1 MTFKNPKTKRRVF
14 RVIAICLG
22 VGLAAPSAGSAIGM
36 DFVTSAT
43 FGALMVLI
51 SLVSTL
57 LITFGVKDGVS
68 DAEFDKTLREA
79 AEQASKATKK
89 E

>member
-1 MTFKNPKTKRRVF
+1 MTFKNPKTRRRLF
-14 RVIAICLG
+14 RIVAICLG
-22 VGLAAPSAGSAIGM
+22 VGLSAPSAGSAIGL
-36 DFVTSAT
+36 DFFTSAL

-51 SLVSTL
+51 GLVSAL

-79 AEQASKATKK
+79 AEQASKASKK
-89 E
+89 D

>member
-1 MTFKNPKTKRRVF
+1 MTFKNPKTKRRAI
-14 RVIAICLG
+14 RVIAICAG

-36 DFVTSAT
+36 DFLTSAV

-68 DAEFDKTLREA
+68 DAEFDKTVREA
-79 AEQASKATKK
+79 VEQASKATKK
-89 E
+89 D

>member
-1 MTFKNPKTKRRVF
+1 MTFKNPKTKRRLF
-14 RVIAICLG
+14 RIVAICLG

-36 DFVTSAT
+36 DFLTSAV

-68 DAEFDKTLREA
+68 DSDFDKTLREA

-89 E
+89 D

>member
-1 MTFKNPKTKRRVF
+1 MTFKNAKTKRRLW
-14 RVIAICLG
+14 RIIAICAG

-36 DFVTSAT
+36 DFVTSAV

-68 DAEFDKTLREA
+68 DEEFDKTLREA
-79 AEQASKATKK
+79 AERAAAAKEKK
-89 E
+89 